1 MLDDDSRQNVSMSR
15 KCPWLIDSRIFMH
28 STKSRFSFP
37 PNDFFAIIIN
47 SVSWRVEFNVPD
59 FRVLSITEGS
69 PDSRETSCALFLSL
83 FQSSSLVDGMEAVVQ
98 TAC

>member
-1 MLDDDSRQNVSMSR
+1 MSMVDR
-15 KCPWLIDSRIFMH
+15 FKDLHAFH
-28 STKSRFSFP
+28 EKSVFIP
-37 PNDFFAIIIN
+37 PEDFFAIIIN

-69 PDSRETSCALFLSL
+69 PDSREAFCALFLSL
-83 FQSSSLVDGMEAVVQ
+83 FQSSSLVDGMEAVVP